1 MSVRSSH
8 RRCKLQRAGLRFA
21 TSPRTFADFARKEG
35 PCVHM
40 TVIEPSMATIDG
52 NHRWQPS
59 MATIDGN
66 SRKPPRAHARFLSLL
81 YSLSLSTA
89 P

>member
-1 MSVRSSH
+1 
-8 RRCKLQRAGLRFA
+8 
-21 TSPRTFADFARKEG
+21 
-35 PCVHM
+35 M